1 MKNLEWCWIPKYVH
15 PDVAG
20 VTFGG
25 FMVSRY
31 ICSQPNAF
39 NAANGDKPDVADS
52 AAPGNVPA
60 FSVAGKPTWR
70 YISYWN
76 ARIAAANANT
86 IDGPG
91 VHLLT
96 AFEWASL
103 ALLSHKYG
111 ILPHGNNA
119 NVTPPAD
126 VTYTSEIALLDQAAI
141 ARSATYYASLT
152 GTGPAT
158 WNLLHHPNGP
168 ADLNGNMWEWTMGLH
183 MQTADEV
190 VNIASIDGDATTI
203 SVTTA
208 TAHGLIAGNN
218 VTIAG
223 TVGYNGVY
231 TIATAADTT
240 HLTITDAA
248 HNLAAETVGTAGHQG
263 HALVLAS
270 LNASLAGAPYGR
282 STAVGAATL
291 TDTDKAWTVNYF
303 TAGGGAGVTCYLMDS
318 AGTRFTIASNT
329 ATQITV
335 SSGNPASGPYE
346 IVRDTGTHIANGL
359 TSGNR
364 ILTLRNSD
372 AALKGLAI
380 PATSDGT
387 GATAYGTDGYWFD
400 TVDSGSAPNNIRTAL
415 RGGIWSSGSN
425 AGVFALNL
433 TGVSASAIISIGFRL
448 GKAV

>member
-1 MKNLEWCWIPKYVH
+1 MKPIEWCWIPKFTH
-15 PDVAG
+15 ADVAG

-25 FMVSRY
+25 FYCSRY

-39 NAANGDKPDVADS
+39 NAAGGDKPDVADS
-52 AAPGNVPA
+52 TAPGNVPA

-76 ARIAAANANT
+76 ARIAATNANT

-103 ALLSHKYG
+103 AMYSHKFG
-111 ILPHGNNA
+111 VLPHGNNG
-119 NVTPPAD
+119 NVNPPAD
-126 VTYTSEIALLDQAAI
+126 VTYTTETAVVDKAAI
-141 ARSATYYASLT
+141 ARNATYYANLT
-152 GTGPAT
+152 GTGPVT
-158 WNLLHHPNGP
+158 WNLGHHPNGP
-168 ADLNGNMWEWTMGLH
+168 SDLNGNMWEWILGLH
-183 MQTADEV
+183 MQTADEAV
-190 VNIASIDGDATTI
+190 VIASIDGNATTI

-208 TAHGLIAGNN
+208 TAHGLLAGQH

-240 HLTITDAA
+240 HFTITDAG
-248 HNLAAETVGTAGHQG
+248 HDLDAEATGMAGHQG

-270 LNASLAGAPYGR
+270 LDVSLAAAPYGR
-282 STAVGAATL
+282 STSVGATTL
-291 TDTDKAWTVNYF
+291 TDTDKAWTVDYF

-329 ATQITV
+329 ANTITTA
-335 SSGNPASGPYE
+335 SGNPASGAYE
-346 IVRDTGTHIANGL
+346 IVRDTGTHIANGM
-359 TSGNR
+359 TSANK

-372 AALKGLAI
+372 ANLKGFAL

-387 GATAYGTDGYWFD
+387 GATAYGNDGYWFD
-400 TVDSGSAPNNIRTAL
+400 MADPGAAPNNIRTAL
-415 RGGIWSSGSN
+415 RGGYWAGGSP
-425 AGVFALNL
+425 AGVFALAL
-433 TGVSASAIISIGFRL
+433 LLAPSGVSNSFGFRL